1 MFENLQEKLQRAFK
15 TLRGQATLTEENI
28 DEALREIR
36 LALLEADVNFKVVKQ
51 LIDQIRV
58 KAVGQDVLTALS
70 PGEQVIKIVR
80 DELVEIL
87 GRDTA
92 RMKFASQPPTVILMA
107 GLQGSGKT
115 TTSGKLANWL
125 KNGGH
130 RPLLVSVDVY
140 RPAAREQLKVVAQA
154 VKANIYEGEVGEAT
168 PGPRDPRAKEAR
180 REAINTG
187 SDVLIVDT
195 AGRLHI
201 DDQLMDEMQ
210 LLKRLLNPQ
219 EILFVADAMTGQD
232 AVNSADEFHKKL
244 SLTGVV
250 LTKMDGDA
258 RGGAALSIRQVTGQP
273 IKFIGVGEKYD
284 ALEPFHP
291 DRIVSRILGMGDIL
305 SLIERAESQ
314 IDKKKAQ
321 EMATKALTGDGFSLE
336 DFRDQLRQVKKMGS
350 MKSLLGM
357 LPSIG
362 PFSGLQKAADNVDE
376 GQINRVEAI
385 INSMTTH
392 ERNHH
397 EVINGSR
404 RKRIARGSGTTVQ
417 EVNNLLRQYAQMKK
431 MFKQMG
437 KTVAPRTGLFHQ
449 LQGQP
454 AHGVAGI
461 DFHHRLEPAIA
472 LGCAIDEGVDANR
485 PDIAGALQFRFEQR
499 KDVAIEALEAAR
511 NVRRF
516 AEQRGY
522 VRRYAAAVVGRRPVG
537 PELSL
542 AVIDQAGVAAE
553 LQVARPHLQLDG
565 EIQRALQPGFDDHL
579 SAILQGTGQPLLLCR
594 QHL

>member
-15 TLRGQATLTEENI
+15 SLRGQAKLTEENI

-58 KAVGQDVLTALS
+58 KAVGQDVMTALS

-80 DELVEIL
+80 DELVELL

-92 RMKFASQPPTVILMA
+92 RMKFASQPPTVVLMA

-115 TTSGKLANWL
+115 TTSGKLAHWF

-140 RPAAREQLKVVAQA
+140 RPAAREQLKIVAQA
-154 VKANIYEGEVGEAT
+154 VKSHLYEGEVGEANT
-168 PGPRDPRAKEAR
+168 ATVERLVKEAR
-180 REAINTG
+180 REAIVSG
-187 SDVLIVDT
+187 CDVLIVDT

-201 DDQLMDEMQ
+201 DDQLMEEMQ
-210 LLKRLLNPQ
+210 SLKKLLNPS

-244 SLTGVV
+244 SLSGII

-258 RGGAALSIRQVTGQP
+258 RGGAALSIRHVTGQP

-305 SLIERAESQ
+305 SLIERAEQQ

-321 EMATKALTGDGFSLE
+321 EMATKALSGDGFSLE

-350 MKSLLGM
+350 MKSLMGM

-376 GQINRVEAI
+376 KQINRVEAI

-404 RKRIARGSGTTVQ
+404 RKRIARGSGTSVQ

-437 KTVAPRTGLFHQ
+437 KPSFARRL
-449 LQGQP
+449 
-454 AHGVAGI
+454 AGMK
-461 DFHHRLEPAIA
+461 L
-472 LGCAIDEGVDANR
+472 
-485 PDIAGALQFRFEQR
+485 
-499 KDVAIEALEAAR
+499 
-511 NVRRF
+511 
-516 AEQRGY
+516 
-522 VRRYAAAVVGRRPVG
+522 
-537 PELSL
+537 
-542 AVIDQAGVAAE
+542 
-553 LQVARPHLQLDG
+553 
-565 EIQRALQPGFDDHL
+565 PGM
-579 SAILQGTGQPLLLCR
+579 
-594 QHL
+594 

>member
-15 TLRGQATLTEENI
+15 SLRGQAKLSEENI
-28 DEALREIR
+28 AEALREIR
-36 LALLEADVNFKVVKQ
+36 LALLEADVNFKVVKE
-51 LIDQIRV
+51 LIDRIQA
-58 KAVGQDVLTALS
+58 KAVGQEVLTALS

-80 DELVEIL
+80 DELVETL
-87 GRDTA
+87 GHDTA
-92 RMKFASQPPTVILMA
+92 RIKFASQPPTVILMA

-115 TTSGKLANWL
+115 TTSGKLAHWL

-140 RPAAREQLKVVAQA
+140 RPAAREQLKIVAQA
-154 VKANIYEGEVGEAT
+154 VKSNIYEGEAGEANT
-168 PGPRDPRAKEAR
+168 ATVERLVKEAR
-180 REAINTG
+180 REAVVSG
-187 SDVLIVDT
+187 CDVLIVDT

-210 LLKRLLNPQ
+210 SLKKLLNPS

-232 AVNSADEFHKKL
+232 AVRSADEFHKRL

-305 SLIERAESQ
+305 SLIERAEQQ
-314 IDKKKAQ
+314 IDKKKAE

-350 MKSLLGM
+350 MKSLIGM

-376 GQINRVEAI
+376 KQINRVEAI
-385 INSMTTH
+385 ISSMTMH

-404 RKRIARGSGTTVQ
+404 RKRIARGSGTSVQ

-437 KTVAPRTGLFHQ
+437 KPSFARRL
-449 LQGQP
+449 
-454 AHGVAGI
+454 AGMK
-461 DFHHRLEPAIA
+461 L
-472 LGCAIDEGVDANR
+472 
-485 PDIAGALQFRFEQR
+485 
-499 KDVAIEALEAAR
+499 
-511 NVRRF
+511 
-516 AEQRGY
+516 
-522 VRRYAAAVVGRRPVG
+522 
-537 PELSL
+537 
-542 AVIDQAGVAAE
+542 
-553 LQVARPHLQLDG
+553 
-565 EIQRALQPGFDDHL
+565 PGM
-579 SAILQGTGQPLLLCR
+579 
-594 QHL
+594 

>member
-15 TLRGQATLTEENI
+15 SLRGQAKLTEENI

-36 LALLEADVNFKVVKQ
+36 LALLEADVNFKVVKE
-51 LIDQIRV
+51 LIDRIRA
-58 KAVGQDVLTALS
+58 KAIGQEVLTALS

-80 DELVEIL
+80 DELVETL
-87 GRDTA
+87 GHDTA

-154 VKANIYEGEVGEAT
+154 IKAQIYEGEVGEANT
-168 PGPRDPRAKEAR
+168 ATVERLVKEAR
-180 REAINTG
+180 REAIVSG
-187 SDVLIVDT
+187 CDVLIVDT

-210 LLKRLLNPQ
+210 SLKELLNPS
-219 EILFVADAMTGQD
+219 EILFIADAMTGQD
-232 AVNSADEFHKKL
+232 AVRSADEFHKKL
-244 SLTGVV
+244 SLTGII

-350 MKSLLGM
+350 MKSLMGM

-376 GQINRVEAI
+376 KQINRVEAI

-392 ERNHH
+392 ERHHH
-397 EVINGSR
+397 EVINGNR
-404 RKRIARGSGTTVQ
+404 RKRIARGSGTSVQ
-417 EVNNLLRQYAQMKK
+417 EVNNLLRQYTQMKK

-437 KTVAPRTGLFHQ
+437 KPSFARRL
-449 LQGQP
+449 
-454 AHGVAGI
+454 AGMK
-461 DFHHRLEPAIA
+461 L
-472 LGCAIDEGVDANR
+472 
-485 PDIAGALQFRFEQR
+485 
-499 KDVAIEALEAAR
+499 
-511 NVRRF
+511 
-516 AEQRGY
+516 
-522 VRRYAAAVVGRRPVG
+522 
-537 PELSL
+537 
-542 AVIDQAGVAAE
+542 
-553 LQVARPHLQLDG
+553 
-565 EIQRALQPGFDDHL
+565 PGM
-579 SAILQGTGQPLLLCR
+579 
-594 QHL
+594 

>member
-51 LIDQIRV
+51 LIDQIRA
-58 KAVGQDVLTALS
+58 KAVGQEVMTALS
-70 PGEQVIKIVR
+70 PGEQVIKILR
-80 DELVEIL
+80 DELVVVL
-87 GRDTA
+87 GKDTA
-92 RMKFASQPPTVILMA
+92 KMKFASQPPTVVLMA

-115 TTSGKLANWL
+115 TTSGKLAHWF

-154 VKANIYEGEVGEAT
+154 VKAHIYEGQVSPDSVVRTNEDEGAGSYTASPDVE
-168 PGPRDPRAKEAR
+168 RLAKEAR
-180 REAINTG
+180 REAIVSG
-187 SDVLIVDT
+187 CDVLIVDT

-210 LLKRLLNPQ
+210 SLKKLLNPS

-244 SLTGVV
+244 TLTGVV

-305 SLIERAESQ
+305 SLIEKAEQ
-314 IDKKKAQ
+314 NVDQKKA
-321 EMATKALTGDGFSLE
+321 EEFAKKALAGDGFSLE

-350 MKSLLGM
+350 IQSLMGM

-362 PFSGLQKAADNVDE
+362 PFSGLQKAADKVDE
-376 GQINRVEAI
+376 KQINRVEAI
-385 INSMTTH
+385 INSMTVH

-417 EVNNLLRQYAQMKK
+417 EVNNLLRQYVQMKK
-431 MFKQMG
+431 MFKDMG
-437 KTVAPRTGLFHQ
+437 SPC
-449 LQGQP
+449 P
-454 AHGVAGI
+454 
-461 DFHHRLEPAIA
+461 
-472 LGCAIDEGVDANR
+472 
-485 PDIAGALQFRFEQR
+485 
-499 KDVAIEALEAAR
+499 
-511 NVRRF
+511 
-516 AEQRGY
+516 
-522 VRRYAAAVVGRRPVG
+522 
-537 PELSL
+537 
-542 AVIDQAGVAAE
+542 
-553 LQVARPHLQLDG
+553 
-565 EIQRALQPGFDDHL
+565 
-579 SAILQGTGQPLLLCR
+579 
-594 QHL
+594 

>member
-15 TLRGQATLTEENI
+15 SLRGQAKLSEENI
-28 DEALREIR
+28 AEAMREIR

-51 LIDQIRV
+51 FIDQV
-58 KAVGQDVLTALS
+58 QAKAVGQEVMTALS

-87 GRDTA
+87 GKDTA
-92 RMKFASQPPTVILMA
+92 RVKFASQPPTVVLMA

-115 TTSGKLANWL
+115 TTSGKLANWF

-140 RPAAREQLKVVAQA
+140 RPAAREQLKIVAEA
-154 VKANIYEGEVGEAT
+154 VKAQIYQGEVTESNTAT
-168 PGPRDPRAKEAR
+168 VERLVREAR
-180 REAINTG
+180 REAVNSG
-187 SDVLIVDT
+187 CDVLIVDT

-201 DDQLMDEMQ
+201 DDELMNEMQ
-210 LLKRLLNPQ
+210 SLKKLLNPS

-232 AVNSADEFHKKL
+232 AVRSADEFHKKL

-305 SLIERAESQ
+305 SLIERAEQQ

-321 EMATKALTGDGFSLE
+321 EIASKALSGDGFSLE

-350 MKSLLGM
+350 IKNLMGM
-357 LPSIG
+357 MPSIG
-362 PFSGLQKAADNVDE
+362 PFSGLQKAADKVDE
-376 GQINRVEAI
+376 KQINRVEAI
-385 INSMTTH
+385 INSMTAH

-437 KTVAPRTGLFHQ
+437 KASFARRL
-449 LQGQP
+449 
-454 AHGVAGI
+454 AGMK
-461 DFHHRLEPAIA
+461 L
-472 LGCAIDEGVDANR
+472 
-485 PDIAGALQFRFEQR
+485 
-499 KDVAIEALEAAR
+499 
-511 NVRRF
+511 
-516 AEQRGY
+516 
-522 VRRYAAAVVGRRPVG
+522 
-537 PELSL
+537 
-542 AVIDQAGVAAE
+542 
-553 LQVARPHLQLDG
+553 
-565 EIQRALQPGFDDHL
+565 PGM
-579 SAILQGTGQPLLLCR
+579 
-594 QHL
+594 

>member
-15 TLRGQATLTEENI
+15 SLRGQAKLTEENI

-51 LIDQIRV
+51 LIDQIRA

-87 GRDTA
+87 GKDTA
-92 RMKFASQPPTVILMA
+92 RMKFASQPPTVVLMA

-115 TTSGKLANWL
+115 TTSGKLANWF
-125 KNGGH
+125 KAGGH

-154 VKANIYEGEVGEAT
+154 VKSHIYEGEVGEANT
-168 PGPRDPRAKEAR
+168 ATVERLVKEAR
-180 REAINTG
+180 REAIVSG
-187 SDVLIVDT
+187 CDVLIVDT

-210 LLKRLLNPQ
+210 SLKKLLNPS

-232 AVNSADEFHKKL
+232 AVRSAEEFHKKL

-350 MKSLLGM
+350 MKSLMGM

-362 PFSGLQKAADNVDE
+362 PFSGLQKAADNIDE
-376 GQINRVEAI
+376 KQINRVEAI
-385 INSMTTH
+385 INSMTSH

-397 EVINGSR
+397 EVINGNR

-437 KTVAPRTGLFHQ
+437 KPSFARRL
-449 LQGQP
+449 
-454 AHGVAGI
+454 AGM
-461 DFHHRLEPAIA
+461 
-472 LGCAIDEGVDANR
+472 
-485 PDIAGALQFRFEQR
+485 
-499 KDVAIEALEAAR
+499 KM
-511 NVRRF
+511 
-516 AEQRGY
+516 
-522 VRRYAAAVVGRRPVG
+522 
-537 PELSL
+537 
-542 AVIDQAGVAAE
+542 
-553 LQVARPHLQLDG
+553 
-565 EIQRALQPGFDDHL
+565 PGM
-579 SAILQGTGQPLLLCR
+579 
-594 QHL
+594 